1 MKLKRWLKA
10 YSLGFKIKVT
20 FGHKLRYKIKV
31 MLSEISLKLRQ
42 MNWNVARIDVN
53 VVVDETTKSHNN
65 LHLSKN

>member
-20 FGHKLRYKIKV
+20 FGHKSRYRIKV

-42 MNWNVARIDVN
+42 MNWNVAKIDVN